1 MPMVLDMLHLGN
13 RKPTSARAPIETAL
27 RQRPLNA
34 VKIPR
39 RHNYCRQKDYQFE
52 DAVRKPRLRMQYLIN
67 LPFGLY
73 GFPRP
78 SAVDHE
84 PNLVCSGLGV
94 LDDGAAYLGG
104 DAQLLTLL
112 RHIACKHRQ

>member
-1 MPMVLDMLHLGN
+1 MLHLGN

-52 DAVRKPRLRMQYLIN
+52 DAVRNRRLRMQYLIN
-67 LPFGLY
+67 LPFVLY

-78 SAVDHE
+78 SAVDSE
-84 PNLVCSGLGV
+84 PKLVCTCLGV
-94 LDDGAAYLGG
+94 LENVAAYLRT
-104 DAQLLTLL
+104 QPKLP
-112 RHIACKHRQ
+112 